1 MANEEALDDRA
12 QKSIYRRENRIFLE
26 TLRAVRTR
34 AGLTQRELAERLG
47 RSQNY
52 ATAAERGVV
61 RLDGLQIRDWCME
74 CGVDLKTWATEVEKG
89 INAQVGVPRKR
100 SSKAK

>member
-1 MANEEALDDRA
+1 MANEEGFDGRA
-12 QKSIYRRENRIFLE
+12 QKSLYRPENQVFLA
-26 TLRAVRTR
+26 TLRAFRTR

-61 RLDGLQIRDWCME
+61 RLDGLQIRDWCQE
-74 CGVDLKTWATEVEKG
+74 CGVDLKTWAAEVEKG
-89 INAQVGVPRKR
+89 ISTQAGVPSKR
-100 SSKAK
+100 SSRAK